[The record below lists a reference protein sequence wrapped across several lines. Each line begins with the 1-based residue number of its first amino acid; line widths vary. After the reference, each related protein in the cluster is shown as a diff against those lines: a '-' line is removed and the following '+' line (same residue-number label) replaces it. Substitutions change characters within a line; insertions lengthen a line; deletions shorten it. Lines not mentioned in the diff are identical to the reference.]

1 MFGFH
6 REKSARVRVGEY
18 VFIKKGISRFDLRDP
33 YHVAVTLSWPQ
44 FLAALLG
51 LYLTVNVIF
60 ATLYSIVPGSI
71 TFARPSNFIDAFF
84 FSFETL
90 ATVGY
95 GEMYPH
101 GLYGHVISSAEI
113 VCGLAFTAILTGL
126 TFVRFSR
133 PRAKFVFAENLV
145 VTSQNGIPTLML
157 RVGNGRA
164 GVLGDAH
171 AKLNVLLNETTSEGQ
186 SFRRAHELKLQRDHI
201 PVFPL
206 TWTIMHTLDE
216 GSPLHGFDAKQF
228 LAADARI
235 FFVLEARDPSLST
248 TVHDLRSY
256 APHMVKFG
264 MRYADAVM
272 TGPDGTPIAD
282 MNRISTIEP
291 EAGTA
296 VDFLDWAE
304 KDKVVVEEEEAA
316 D

>member
-6 REKSARVRVGEY
+6 REKSARIRVGEY

-44 FLAALLG
+44 FLVALLG
-51 LYLTVNVIF
+51 LYLAVNVIF
-60 ATLYSIVPGSI
+60 ASLYSIVPGSI
-71 TFARPSNFIDAFF
+71 TFARPGNFIDAFF

-101 GLYGHVISSAEI
+101 GLYGHMVSSAEI

-133 PRAKFVFAENLV
+133 PRAKFVFPDNLV
-145 VTSQNGIPTLML
+145 VTNQNGVPTLML

-171 AKLNVLLNETTSEGQ
+171 AKLNVLLNEITEEGQ
-186 SFRRAHELKLQRDHI
+186 SFRRAHELKLQRAHI

-206 TWTIMHTLDE
+206 TWTIMHTME
-216 GSPLHGFDAKQF
+216 SGSPLYGFDSKQF
-228 LAADARI
+228 IAADARI
-235 FFVLEARDPSLST
+235 FFALEARDPSLST

-256 APHMVKFG
+256 SPNMVKFG

-272 TGPDGTPIAD
+272 TAPDGTPIAD
-282 MNRISTIEP
+282 MNRISAIEP
-291 EAGTA
+291 DEGTTDPYVGWDEKDEVAVEEAG
-296 VDFLDWAE
+296 
-304 KDKVVVEEEEAA
+304 
-316 D
+316 

>member
-1 MFGFH
+1 MFGFR

-44 FLAALLG
+44 FLATLLG
-51 LYLTVNVIF
+51 LYLSVNVVF
-60 ATLYSIVPGSI
+60 AILYSVVPGSI
-71 TFARPSNFIDAFF
+71 TFARPGNFIDAFF

-101 GLYGHVISSAEI
+101 GLYGHLISSAEI

-133 PRAKFVFAENLV
+133 PRAKFAFADVLV
-145 VTSQNGIPTLML
+145 VTKQNGIPTLML

-171 AKLNVLLNETTSEGQ
+171 AKLNVLLNESTSEGQ
-186 SFRRAHELKLQRDHI
+186 TFRRAHELKLQRAHI

-206 TWTIMHTLDE
+206 TWTIMHTMEE
-216 GSPLHGFDAKQF
+216 GSPLYGYDAEQVI
-228 LAADARI
+228 AADARI
-235 FFVLEARDPSLST
+235 FFVLEARDPSLAT

-256 APHMVKFG
+256 SPDMVKFG
-264 MRYADAVM
+264 MRYADAV
-272 TGPDGTPIAD
+272 TTAPDGTPIAD
-282 MNRISTIEP
+282 MNLISAIEP
-291 EAGTA
+291 EAAATELYVGWDA
-296 VDFLDWAE
+296 Q
-304 KDKVVVEEEEAA
+304 DKVAVAEE
-316 D
+316 